1 MATVIDKIWRVFF
14 VSFVI
19 AVSAV
24 SVLGEETLDFRQHPP
39 VRWMAFHSYLRNL
52 ATVKQFGELGVNT
65 VTCFPANTLSS
76 VGVPYSPYPPVWLA
90 PNLYDFACL
99 DKQFQDL
106 LQVNPQ
112 ARIVCEIDLN
122 TPGWWPRWLG
132 AAHDRDDSF
141 TKLGKVAAN
150 STWRQETRAYLQA
163 MLKHLE
169 ENYSQQIIA
178 YVLVGGMTLEWQDMA
193 RGEESASRRA
203 AWRKW
208 MTDKGF
214 PDPIDIPPA
223 SVRDHV
229 THGIFRDPAEDAIG
243 VNYWRFNA
251 DLVAETILFYAQ
263 ATQEV
268 IKHRVPLGVY
278 YGYWLEHGRGR
289 LLYEGH
295 LGFERVLQSPD
306 VDFFLAPG
314 SYADRQLGGASGFMS
329 CLASI
334 KFHGKGFVHEVDH
347 RTHTAKSVTLLGLP
361 VPGHQLGFPDEEA
374 TIAGLRREFALALI
388 QGTAMWWFDM
398 FGHWYEGDRVLNAI
412 QQMAALWH
420 KVAQE
425 PCKSVAEVAMFVD
438 SESLF
443 YLDGMAPSFNDFL
456 INQRISLSKM
466 GAPFD
471 VYTFSDLATVDL
483 SQYKMVLFPNLFVVD
498 AEKRKLLKERVC
510 RSGRTVL
517 WVYAPGIISDGRYEP
532 AGVEELTGV
541 PFGTS
546 EVTTRS
552 MGDWRSVFS
561 PRPNVTAKVL
571 REIAKQA
578 GVHLYC
584 EEGQVV
590 YVNSRFLAFHTA
602 IAGRYPIRLPNR
614 RSKIEE
620 LFSGKVLAENANEF
634 VIECDKPTTVLCQL
648 HDL

>member
-1 MATVIDKIWRVFF
+1 
-14 VSFVI
+14 
-19 AVSAV
+19 
-24 SVLGEETLDFRQHPP
+24 
-39 VRWMAFHSYLRNL
+39 MAFHSYLRSL
-52 ATVKQFGELGVNT
+52 DTVRQFGDLGVDT

-76 VGVPYSPYPPVWLA
+76 VGVPYSPYPPIWLA

-99 DKQFQDL
+99 DKQFEDL
-106 LQVNPQ
+106 LQANPR
-112 ARIVCEIDLN
+112 ARIICEIDLN
-122 TPGWWPRWLG
+122 TPVWWPRWLG

-150 STWRQETRAYLQA
+150 SKWRQDTRAYLQTV
-163 MLKHLE
+163 LKHLE
-169 ENYSQQIIA
+169 ENYSRYIIA

-208 MTDKGF
+208 MIDKGL

-229 THGIFRDPAEDAIG
+229 SHGIFRDPVGDAIG

-251 DLVAETILFYAQ
+251 DLIAETILFYAQ
-263 ATQEV
+263 ASQEV

-295 LGFERVLQSPD
+295 LGFERVLLSPD

-314 SYADRQLGGASGFMS
+314 SYVDRQVGGASGFMT

-334 KFHGKGFVHEVDH
+334 RHHGKGFVHEVDH

-398 FGHWYEGDRVLNAI
+398 FGHWYEGDQVLNAI
-412 QQMAALWH
+412 QQMGALWH
-420 KVAQE
+420 RIAHQ
-425 PCKSVAEVAMFVD
+425 PCESVAEVAVFVD
-438 SESLF
+438 SESLL
-443 YLDGMAPSFNDFL
+443 YLDGMAPSYNDFL

-471 VYTFSDLATVDL
+471 VYTFSDLPTVDL
-483 SQYKMVLFPNLFVVD
+483 SRYKMVLFPNLFVVD
-498 AEKRKLLKERVC
+498 AERRKLLTERVC
-510 RSGRTVL
+510 RSGRTVV
-517 WVYAPGIISDGRYEP
+517 WVYGPGIISDGRYDP
-532 AGVEELTGV
+532 ARVEELTGV
-541 PFGTS
+541 PFGTNDL
-546 EVTTRS
+546 TARS
-552 MGDWRSVFS
+552 MGDWQSVFS
-561 PRPNVTAKVL
+561 PRPNVPAKTL
-571 REIAKQA
+571 REIAQQA

-584 EEGQVV
+584 EEGQVL

-602 IAGRYPIRLPNR
+602 TPGRYTIRLPKR
-614 RSKIEE
+614 CSKIEE
-620 LFSGKVLAENANEF
+620 LFSDKILAENADRF
-634 VIECDKPTTVLCQL
+634 VVECDKPTTILCQL
-648 HDL
+648 HGL